1 MGSHGPRAGA
11 PSFEGAQRMGDAL
24 AARTVQ
30 ALTNLVLTNRLTF
43 GLVGVEVTLPALQV
57 RVSNGVRLRPW
68 LARRLLPVGPVTYLQ
83 GLRLGD
89 ALWLSTPC
97 DFSGELALGVKAA
110 AREHRLAA
118 VVTSFNGDYAGYV
131 IPAKYYALDGYE
143 PRTMSFFGPQLP
155 EYFMTLLGELTAA
168 LADR

>member
-1 MGSHGPRAGA
+1 M
-11 PSFEGAQRMGDAL
+11 
-24 AARTVQ
+24 
-30 ALTNLVLTNRLTF
+30 
-43 GLVGVEVTLPALQV
+43 GVEVALPALQV

-68 LARRLLPVGPVTYLQ
+68 LARRLLPVQPVTFLQ

-97 DFSGELALGVKAA
+97 DFSGELALGVKAVA
-110 AREHRLAA
+110 MESRLAA
-118 VVTSFNGDYAGYV
+118 VVTSFNGDYVGYV
-131 IPAKYYALDGYE
+131 IPAKYYVLNGYE

-155 EYFMTLLGELTAA
+155 ECFMAVLAELTAA